1 MSGQGMGGSGVG
13 ACRTVRVW
21 SGPCSFWTCGIF
33 GIRMHFVLREML
45 VSQSTVCLLAVKRAN
60 AGAGRRTGQE
70 GEGARVQ
77 SPLSVSSVL
86 FLPSYLACCC
96 CSSRETV
103 PRQPRPSK
111 AISHP
116 EPGYP
121 PLPTDLH
128 AQLSRF
134 FGTASPFSDIPLRP
148 RLPEV

>member
-1 MSGQGMGGSGVG
+1 
-13 ACRTVRVW
+13 
-21 SGPCSFWTCGIF
+21 
-33 GIRMHFVLREML
+33 ML
-45 VSQSTVCLLAVKRAN
+45 VSQSAVCLLAVKRAN
-60 AGAGRRTGQE
+60 AGAGGRAGQE

-77 SPLSVSSVL
+77 SLPVPSIL
-86 FLPSYLACCC
+86 FLASYLAC

-103 PRQPRPSK
+103 PRQPHPSK

-128 AQLSRF
+128 AQLSRV
-134 FGTASPFSDIPLRP
+134 FGTGSPFSDISLRP